1 MMWGGKK
8 MVDPS
13 FEILISLLKD
23 FGFPAFVAI
32 WLLVKD
38 AKQKAD
44 TVEALNQLKTAIEI
58 MTISLRGMEEQFY
71 GK

>member
-1 MMWGGKK
+1 MA
-8 MVDPS
+8 DPG
-13 FEILISLLKD
+13 FEVLISLLKD

-44 TVEALNQLKTAIEI
+44 TVEVLNQLKTAIEI
-58 MTISLRGMEEQFY
+58 LTISLRDKE
-71 GK
+71 